1 MGEGQR
7 ALAKRMSQPD
17 QHEGGG
23 TGREVRSGR
32 QPRNNSESG
41 HPGTGRRRS
50 KAKSKDAILQAAFAQ
65 LEAVGGRGMT
75 VEGVGADGGGG
86 KTANYRGWRLKGGP
100 ALGEYEEGRGGVAPA
115 HTV

>member
-17 QHEGGG
+17 QHEVGRTGG
-23 TGREVRSGR
+23 EVRSGR

-65 LEAVGGRGMT
+65 LEAVGVPGKAG
-75 VEGVGADGGGG
+75 EGGAARRCGAQ
-86 KTANYRGWRLKGGP
+86 KTTYPLAGANR
-100 ALGEYEEGRGGVAPA
+100 V
-115 HTV
+115 